1 MTDHIDSLDDFSLTN
16 YIGQTVTIFT
26 VSGGPA
32 GFGFTG
38 VLVSVHEYYLKL
50 LIKIGAPP
58 ECPIGSHCGL
68 PVSKKSR
75 SGFNLGYRSHGS
87 NNFNGLGSIAVIPLN
102 KITAF
107 VYNALWSPTNR
118 IC

>member
-1 MTDHIDSLDDFSLTN
+1 MTDHIDSSNDFSLTD

-26 VSGGPA
+26 TSGGPA

-50 LIKIGAPP
+50 LIKVGAPP
-58 ECPIGSHCGL
+58 ECPLGSHCGY
-68 PVSKKSR
+68 PVFRKSR
-75 SGFNLGYRSHGS
+75 TVLAYS
-87 NNFNGLGSIAVIPLN
+87 GLGSIAVIPLD

-107 VYNALWSPTNR
+107 VYNAL
-118 IC
+118 